1 MKRHILGLAGT
12 IGLFVREAAAA
23 NQYGGVLTNP
33 LEGSCGSVSACA
45 DKIITLLQEI
55 AVPIL
60 AIMVLYGGFQMMTA
74 GGDPE
79 KFKSGR
85 STLLYAAIGFVI
97 VLAATGVKDLI
108 VQIFS

>member
-1 MKRHILGLAGT
+1 MLTILKAVLWFSSSFAEKA
-12 IGLFVREAAAA
+12 EAA
-23 NQYGGVLTNP
+23 GGFGGELTNP
-33 LEGSCGSVSACA
+33 LEGSCDSVSACA
-45 DKIITLLQEI
+45 GKIITLLQEI

-74 GGDPE
+74 GGNPE

-85 STLLYAAIGFVI
+85 QTLLYAGIGFVI

-108 VQIFS
+108 LQIFK